1 MMLKKI
7 SKSSVMLRG
16 AFAPDVSQDHF
27 HGLAKN
33 SQRYMYLYSSNR
45 CRIHWVLIIR
55 IWKDNSTV
63 DAITYTGSFEVSYL

>member
-1 MMLKKI
+1 MMLKRI

-16 AFAPDVSQDHF
+16 AVAPDVSKEHV
-27 HGLAKN
+27 HGHAKN
-33 SQRYMYLYSSNR
+33 SQRYMYSSNR

-63 DAITYTGSFEVSYL
+63 NAITYTGSFEVSYL